1 MWKRDCF
8 KNVRRSFSSKTS
20 WDPSYIL
27 ILVLVIQIVCCSHKL
42 INKSRLLLR
51 HSTWHVGILNMRGR
65 RCKGY
70 TYMYCMALIKNSFQD
85 FRFRTSKLAAVIRTR
100 TVFFFLLIRVSI
112 LHRAHS
118 IQSLSKCAYYVRAVN
133 MEKEVDIFLII
144 PLTGQCHRSL
154 RSLGPAN
161 NHYNYIIYNI
171 CLYAS
176 LALPMRHIISSSP
189 AKQQSRTS

>member
-1 MWKRDCF
+1 M
-8 KNVRRSFSSKTS
+8 
-20 WDPSYIL
+20 
-27 ILVLVIQIVCCSHKL
+27 
-42 INKSRLLLR
+42 
-51 HSTWHVGILNMRGR
+51 
-65 RCKGY
+65 
-70 TYMYCMALIKNSFQD
+70 
-85 FRFRTSKLAAVIRTR
+85 
-100 TVFFFLLIRVSI
+100 LIRVSI

-118 IQSLSKCAYYVRAVN
+118 IQSLSKCAYYVRAVK

-176 LALPMRHIISSSP
+176 LALPMRRLQSQALQHYYKTLECAHVSIHEVPCYRTERTLMEPYRYIDMCIYTHTLGRCLLPKSGAFLWWAGLVIP
-189 AKQQSRTS
+189 ANGLPGG